1 MDESWQERVVVVLLG
16 KEFNLCV
23 NNERTYVKGYD
34 ILISHVVTL
43 QTVLIYTSQMGCSK
57 ITVNIPKIIIY

>member
-23 NNERTYVKGYD
+23 NNEKERMSKGMTY
-34 ILISHVVTL
+34 
-43 QTVLIYTSQMGCSK
+43 
-57 ITVNIPKIIIY
+57 